1 VQSLLQLFAQHDS
14 AGAVRVHLIVNG
26 RHIEGHLVTYHD
38 FVREAELLFDASFN
52 GAAATELPAAD
63 GWIYL
68 RDAKDPEG
76 GSLGW
81 FACAPAAVTAFSVE
95 PPRKGTSTTSK
106 DAGGKRR

>member
-1 VQSLLQLFAQHDS
+1 VQSLLLFFAQHDS

-26 RHIEGHLVTYHD
+26 RHIEGHLVTYQD
-38 FVREAELLFDASFN
+38 FVHETEMLFGANVSDAASDGPA
-52 GAAATELPAAD
+52 GA

-81 FACAPAAVTAFSVE
+81 FACDQAAVTAFSVE
-95 PPRKGTSTTSK
+95 APRKGTSTNSK
-106 DAGGKRR
+106 DGGGKRR